1 MANSLFPQFER
12 SARRA
17 WQKTDA
23 YKTFDSVRRAIATPG
38 RRATTSIEGF
48 ERMLRTYSRHGISAG
63 LFKQA
68 RGVPFQDM
76 VREVIRYQ
84 NSGGEAARLVG
95 QLLGAL
101 GPMGRLLKSLLGN
114 GSQIRTGGIQGEI
127 EAAVRFLQAFAP
139 EKLSPQLRTTTAG
152 QVADSLTK
160 AVQVLEEAGHEI
172 VGGVLPAP
180 MKEIPTLFPKAP
192 RVRPTPIRPTASPG
206 RGIPPGRV
214 RPTAPRF
221 EPQRVKPQSGRFPL
235 SDDPLTSDEQIF
247 YPHGVPKDTT
257 TGAPRTVVD
266 IEGRRFP
273 IDHPVVTKR
282 MVPASSSNVHSY
294 GYDVDSLTLYVRY
307 LAPEKY
313 GRGPG
318 SLYAYDGVRLV
329 KFLSM
334 LDAPSKGIWLW
345 DNVRIRGTWSGHR
358 HPYRLAAVRNDYV
371 PRMATYAGGGRE
383 KFIPR
388 TVRVQSK
395 RRGVRTL
402 TSQLPEAFA
411 PEFGQASNGEPNR
424 GLPPSSNF

>member
-1 MANSLFPQFER
+1 
-12 SARRA
+12 
-17 WQKTDA
+17 
-23 YKTFDSVRRAIATPG
+23 
-38 RRATTSIEGF
+38 
-48 ERMLRTYSRHGISAG
+48 MLRTYSRHGMSAG

-68 RGVPFQDM
+68 RGVAFQDM
-76 VREVIRYQ
+76 VREVIHYQ
-84 NSGGEAARLVG
+84 NSGGESARLIG
-95 QLLGAL
+95 ELLGAL
-101 GPMGRLLKSLLGN
+101 GPMGRLLKSLVSSRN
-114 GSQIRTGGIQGEI
+114 QIRSVGIAGEI

-139 EKLSPQLRTTTAG
+139 DKLSPQLRTTTAG

-160 AVQVLEEAGHEI
+160 AVQVLEESGHEI

-180 MKEIPTLFPKAP
+180 MKEIPTLFPNVP
-192 RVRPTPIRPTASPG
+192 RVRPTPVRPQPSPD

-214 RPTAPRF
+214 RPQAPRR
-221 EPQRVKPQSGRFPL
+221 PAT
-235 SDDPLTSDEQIF
+235 DDPLTSEEQIF
-247 YPHGVPKDTT
+247 YPHGVPKTT
-257 TGAPRTVVD
+257 TEGRPRTVVD

-273 IDHPVVTKR
+273 IDHPVVTKE

-307 LAPEKY
+307 LAPERY

-318 SLYAYDGVRLV
+318 SLYAYDGVSLT
-329 KFLSM
+329 KFLA
-334 LDAPSKGIWLW
+334 LHEAPSKGIWIW

-388 TVRVQSK
+388 TVRVQSR

-411 PEFGQASNGEPNR
+411 PEFGEPNRGEPNR
-424 GLPPSSNF
+424 GIAPSSNI